1 MRKFFRLFKNPYV
14 FSMISEVFSI
24 VVAFLFSVFQSR
36 FLGAEIKGQIAT
48 INSMLGIAAIVCGL
62 GISQA
67 FPFFRKNKGENM
79 TSVFLN
85 IAAVLLG
92 MYILLFATAAC
103 VIKLEF
109 KYVAVLLL
117 TPIRIY
123 DILLAEITLI
133 EQPNRRN
140 FVNICANVAEL
151 LFVFVLWLVAK
162 PTLFYGLA
170 IIIFKDVIR
179 GIWFTFMWLK
189 KFRSESKLDYRLIKE
204 IVKFGT
210 FPMLSVLMASLNY
223 RLDVLMLD
231 GQVSDAQIGVYSI
244 GALLADRMWLIPD
257 ALNGVMLSNLTKGK
271 DEQEVAFVIRVCN
284 TLCLCIVVGIVLLG
298 KPFIDFV
305 FGPEYSG
312 AYSITLILLAGTFP
326 MIYYKVISSYNGS
339 VGKQK
344 ISFVMLSISVALNV
358 IANIIFIPKYGII
371 GAGAAS
377 VLSYMLCALLFIVY
391 FCRTSGIG
399 IGKMLIINRSD
410 LGRVMSFIKS
420 KQKNTTN
427 ETKESVEG
435 EE

>member
-284 TLCLCIVVGIVLLG
+284 TLCLCVVVGIVLLG

-344 ISFVMLSISVALNV
+344 ISFVMLSISVVLNV

-371 GAGAAS
+371 GAGVAS

-410 LGRVMSFIKS
+410 LGRVMSFIMS